1 MAKNLVEYHIPSGSF
16 HTFKVAPAQTVKI
29 GQFVEVAGDLTVKT
43 AGAGS
48 LKVIG
53 QVYSGSVGVDGVGVG
68 YRGDAGDVVTVIALK
83 PITYAKAGGAITA
96 GANLK
101 TTATGDVVVHVEATD
116 SDNMIVATALEA
128 GASGAYVTVIHK

>member
-16 HTFKVAPAQTVKI
+16 HTFKVAPGQTVKI
-29 GQFVEVAGDLTVKT
+29 GQFVEVAGDMAVKV

-48 LKVIG
+48 LKVVG
-53 QVYSGSVGVDGVGVG
+53 QVYSGSVGVDGLGVG

-83 PITYAKAGGAITA
+83 PITYAKAGAVITA

-101 TTATGDVVVHVEATD
+101 TTATGDVTAHVEGTD
-116 SDNMIVATALEA
+116 SDNMVVAMALEG
-128 GASGAYVTVIHK
+128 GASGSYVTVIHK